1 MASPREIK
9 KRILSVKN
17 TRKITR
23 TMEMVSTAKSKKASN
38 RVNAS
43 QPYASKVQELMQ
55 SLSSLGGQVESPYLR
70 NPDKIRKVGIFVITG
85 NRGLCGGYNGNVN
98 RMTMKRI
105 QEWKSRGAEVEL
117 HVVGKKGMSYF
128 RYQKVPVAE
137 SYTHIDDKAGYKE
150 AEEFAKTF
158 MTKFAK
164 EELDVVEIISTIYK
178 SSASQAPGITPV
190 LPIRPTET
198 REEGAGSKSSSND
211 SVIYEPNP
219 EAILERLL
227 PMVVK
232 VFFQR
237 AILEAL
243 CSEHI
248 ARRIAMKSATDAAGD
263 MIKSLNRG
271 YNRARQSKITQEIS
285 EIVGGASSIN

>member
-1 MASPREIK
+1 LASPREIK
-9 KRILSVKN
+9 KRINSVKN

-43 QPYASKVQELMQ
+43 QPYARKVQELMR
-55 SLSSLGGQVESPYLR
+55 SLSSLSSHVESPYLR
-70 NPDKIRKVGIFVITG
+70 NPDTIRRVGIFAITG
-85 NRGLCGGYNGNVN
+85 NRGLCGGYNSNVN
-98 RMTMKRI
+98 RLTMKRI

-117 HVVGKKGMSYF
+117 YVVGKKGAAFF
-128 RYQKVPVAE
+128 RYQKVSVAKA
-137 SYTHIDDKAGYKE
+137 YTHIDDKSGYRE
-150 AEEFAKTF
+150 AEEFARFF
-158 MTKFAK
+158 MERFAR

-178 SSASQAPGITPV
+178 SSATQIPGVTPV
-190 LPIRPTET
+190 LPIQPPSSTEKVGL
-198 REEGAGSKSSSND
+198 EN
-211 SVIYEPNP
+211 VLYEPEP
-219 EAILERLL
+219 QAILESLL

-232 VFFQR
+232 VSFQR

-248 ARRIAMKSATDAAGD
+248 ARRIAMKSATDAAGE
-263 MIKSLNRG
+263 MIKSLTRG

-285 EIVGGASSIN
+285 EIVGGASSIQ

>member
-9 KRILSVKN
+9 KRIVSVKN
-17 TRKITR
+17 TKKITR

-43 QPYASKVQELMQ
+43 QPYASKVQELIQ
-55 SLSSLGGQVESPYLR
+55 SLSSLASQVESPYLR
-70 NPDKIRKVGIFVITG
+70 NPEKTKKVGIFVITG

-98 RMTMKRI
+98 RLTIKRI
-105 QEWKSRGAEVEL
+105 QEWKSKGAEVEL
-117 HVVGKKGMSYF
+117 HVVGKKGTSYF
-128 RYQKVPVAE
+128 RYLKVPVAA
-137 SYTHIDDKAGYKE
+137 SYTHIDDNAGYKE
-150 AEEFAKTF
+150 AEEFARTF

-164 EELDVVEIISTIYK
+164 EELDAVEIISTIYK
-178 SSASQAPGITPV
+178 SSATQTAGITPV
-190 LPIRPTET
+190 LPIQPP
-198 REEGAGSKSSSND
+198 KSEDGDGKAVPSRD

-219 EAILERLL
+219 QSILESLL

-232 VFFQR
+232 VSFQR

>member
-43 QPYASKVQELMQ
+43 QPYASKVQELVA
-55 SLSSLGGQVESPYLR
+55 SLSSLAGQVESPYLR
-70 NPDKIRKVGIFVITG
+70 NPDKIRKVGILVITA
-85 NRGLCGGYNGNVN
+85 NRGLCGGYNGNIN
-98 RMTMKRI
+98 RLTMNKIR
-105 QEWKSRGAEVEL
+105 EWQSKGAEVEL
-117 HVVGKKGMSYF
+117 HVVGKKGIAYF
-128 RYQKVPVAE
+128 RYNKVPVAG

-150 AEEFAKTF
+150 AEEFASIF
-158 MTKFAK
+158 MEKFAK
-164 EELDVVEIISTIYK
+164 GEMDVVEIISTIYK
-178 SSASQAPGITPV
+178 SSATQVAGVTPV
-190 LPIRPTET
+190 LPIQPPKGDSNER
-198 REEGAGSKSSSND
+198 SSGQDN
-211 SVIYEPNP
+211 VIYEPNP
-219 EAILERLL
+219 QAILESLL

-232 VFFQR
+232 VSFQR
-237 AILEAL
+237 AILEAI

-263 MIKSLNRG
+263 MIKSLTRG

-285 EIVGGASSIN
+285 EIVAGANSIN

>member
-55 SLSSLGGQVESPYLR
+55 SLSSLAGQVESPYLR
-70 NPDKIRKVGIFVITG
+70 NPDKVRRVGIFVITG

-98 RMTMKRI
+98 RMTIRRI

-117 HVVGKKGMSYF
+117 YVVGKKGTSYF
-128 RYQKVPVAE
+128 KYLKVPITE
-137 SYTHIDDKAGYKE
+137 SFTHIDDKAGYKE
-150 AEEFAKTF
+150 AEEFARLF
-158 MTKFAK
+158 MGRFAK
-164 EELDVVEIISTIYK
+164 EELDAVEIISTIYH
-178 SSASQAPGITPV
+178 SSANQAPGITPV
-190 LPIRPTET
+190 LPIQPPKVGDG
-198 REEGAGSKSSSND
+198 EEKSGAKD

-219 EAILERLL
+219 QSILESLL

-232 VFFQR
+232 VSFQR

-248 ARRIAMKSATDAAGD
+248 SRRIAMKSATDAAGD

>member
-9 KRILSVKN
+9 KRIVSVKN

-38 RVNAS
+38 KVAAS
-43 QPYASKVQELMQ
+43 QPYARKIQELIS
-55 SLSSLGGQVESPYLR
+55 SLSSLSQQVESPYLR
-70 NPDKIRKVGIFVITG
+70 NPDKIRKVAIIAITA
-85 NRGLCGGYNGNVN
+85 NRGLCGGYNGNIN
-98 RMTMKRI
+98 RMTLARVRELNS
-105 QEWKSRGAEVEL
+105 QGVEVDL
-117 HVVGKKGMSYF
+117 HMVGKKGIAFF
-128 RYQKVPVAE
+128 RYLKVPMAG
-137 SYTHIDDKAGYKE
+137 SYTHIDDKSGYKE
-150 AEEFAKTF
+150 ASEFAD
-158 MTKFAK
+158 MVMSKFAK
-164 EELDVVEIISTIYK
+164 EELDAVEIISTVYK
-178 SSASQAPGITPV
+178 SSAHQYPEITPV
-190 LPIRPTET
+190 LPIRSTDAKKTDGPK
-198 REEGAGSKSSSND
+198 AVNA

-219 EAILERLL
+219 QSILESLL

-232 VFFQR
+232 VSFQR
-237 AILEAL
+237 AILEAI

-285 EIVGGASSIN
+285 EIVSGANSIN